1 MGRVQKKNAKN
12 YLLII
17 IATSLACI
25 LCIATVVGGIH
36 MAFGQDHKKQQDI
49 LYQNAQIT
57 KPVITQN
64 LLTANINSRPGIT
77 LEKVKGIVVHY
88 TANPGTSAKAN
99 RDYFE
104 SRKNCEDK
112 AEYKVSSHF
121 IIGIAGDIIQCIPE
135 NEIAYASNSRN
146 KDTIS
151 IECCHPDAT
160 GKFTQKTYQSLVNLL
175 SYLCVKYHISDQNI
189 IRHYDV
195 TKKICP
201 KYYVKHPK
209 KWGKLK
215 KDVLSEIKNS
225 EKE

>member
-1 MGRVQKKNAKN
+1 MR
-12 YLLII
+12 
-17 IATSLACI
+17 S
-25 LCIATVVGGIH
+25 
-36 MAFGQDHKKQQDI
+36 
-49 LYQNAQIT
+49 
-57 KPVITQN
+57 
-64 LLTANINSRPGIT
+64 
-77 LEKVKGIVVHY
+77 
-88 TANPGTSAKAN
+88 
-99 RDYFE
+99 
-104 SRKNCEDK
+104 ED
-112 AEYKVSSHF
+112 S
-121 IIGIAGDIIQCIPE
+121 
-135 NEIAYASNSRN
+135 ASNSRN

-209 KWGKLK
+209 KWEKLK
-215 KDVLSEIKNS
+215 KDVLSKIKNS

>member
-1 MGRVQKKNAKN
+1 
-12 YLLII
+12 
-17 IATSLACI
+17 
-25 LCIATVVGGIH
+25 

-64 LLTANINSRPGIT
+64 LLTANINSRPGIA

-121 IIGIAGDIIQCIPE
+121 II
-135 NEIAYASNSRN
+135 
-146 KDTIS
+146 
-151 IECCHPDAT
+151 

-209 KWGKLK
+209 KWEKLK

>member
-12 YLLII
+12 YLLI

-64 LLTANINSRPGIT
+64 LLTANINSRRNCSRESERHCCSLYG
-77 LEKVKGIVVHY
+77 KS
-88 TANPGTSAKAN
+88 GTSAKAN
-99 RDYFE
+99 RLL
-104 SRKNCEDK
+104 RIQKNCEDK

-160 GKFTQKTYQSLVNLL
+160 VNLL
-175 SYLCVKYHISDQNI
+175 KNIS
-189 IRHYDV
+189 V
-195 TKKICP
+195 FSKFA
-201 KYYVKHPK
+201 
-209 KWGKLK
+209 
-215 KDVLSEIKNS
+215 
-225 EKE
+225 

>member
-121 IIGIAGDIIQCIPE
+121 IIGIAFNVFPKMRLHMRRIHEIRIQFRSSAVILTLP
-135 NEIAYASNSRN
+135 
-146 KDTIS
+146 
-151 IECCHPDAT
+151 
-160 GKFTQKTYQSLVNLL
+160 VNLL
-175 SYLCVKYHISDQNI
+175 KKHIS
-189 IRHYDV
+189 
-195 TKKICP
+195 
-201 KYYVKHPK
+201 
-209 KWGKLK
+209 L
-215 KDVLSEIKNS
+215 
-225 EKE
+225 